1 LLEEKL
7 MWRYLL
13 LGTPLLG
20 LVLFFILSF
29 EPALICYLALVLLA
43 CLVCY
48 KLIERVDPS
57 KS

>member
-1 LLEEKL
+1 

-43 CLVCY
+43 CLVYY
-48 KLIERVDPS
+48 KLMERVDPS
-57 KS
+57 KL